1 VVTGLT
7 HNHRPVGARS
17 LAARSDAARAFEP
30 ALLRALAGG
39 AIGRLVLVVPDPH
52 ARFAAVELD
61 RRFVADEVLTGGYGV
76 CSYVFAWDVR
86 REALS
91 EVDMDGPLGRYLS
104 AFGDL
109 KMSPDLATAIPLPG
123 DGRTW
128 AVVCDVGWPDGEAVS
143 IAPRQVLTR
152 QLEALEESWLV
163 PSVGIEHE
171 VVFLDGQGEPL
182 TTHGVDY
189 ALGGTERMAPVLRE
203 VRDALEETGLG
214 VESARAECH
223 PGQYEIVLRHRD
235 ALAACDDALLQQ
247 WVVREAA
254 ARHGVQASYLAAP
267 EAGQGS
273 SCHVHLSLSTLDGD
287 SASSGGG
294 TALSETMGHFL
305 AGVLRDARALTAIW
319 APTWNSYVRLRT
331 APFSPRT
338 LRWGIDDRTSSV
350 RVAGKDSSLRLEFR
364 FPGADAQPHL
374 VVAALLAA
382 GRSGIEDRLPVP
394 PAGVVLG
401 TLAGTPWEA
410 LAALTEGGRVAKLLG
425 DDVVAQQAALLSS
438 EIDAACST
446 VTDLQRSRS
455 TLRS

>member
-1 VVTGLT
+1 MTGLT

-17 LAARSDAARAFEP
+17 LAARSAAARALEP
-30 ALLRALAGG
+30 RLLQALAGG
-39 AIGRLVLVVPDPH
+39 VIGRLVLVVPDPH

-61 RRFVADEVLTGGYGV
+61 RRFVVDEVLTGGYGV

-91 EVDMDGPLGRYLS
+91 DVDMAGPLGRYLTG
-104 AFGDL
+104 FGDL
-109 KMSPDLATAIPLPG
+109 RMVPDLATAIPLPG

-128 AVVCDVGWPDGEAVS
+128 AAVCDVVWPGGESVA
-143 IAPRQVLTR
+143 IAPRQVLTG
-152 QLEALEESWLV
+152 QLSALEESRLV
-163 PSVGIEHE
+163 PSAGIEHE
-171 VVFLDGQGEPL
+171 VVFRDAQGNPL
-182 TTHGVDY
+182 TEHGVDY

-254 ARHGVQASYLAAP
+254 ARCGVQANYLAAP
-267 EAGQGS
+267 ETGQGS
-273 SCHVHLSLSTLDGD
+273 SCHVHLSLSTLDGESVS
-287 SASSGGG
+287 SAGG
-294 TALSETMGHFL
+294 TVLSGTMGHFL

-331 APFSPRT
+331 APFSPRS
-338 LRWGIDDRTSSV
+338 LRWGVDDRTASV
-350 RVAGKDSSLRLEFR
+350 RVAGRDSSLRLEFR
-364 FPGADAQPHL
+364 FAGADAQPHL

-382 GRSGIEDRLPVP
+382 GRAGIEDRLPMP
-394 PAGVVLG
+394 PAGAELG
-401 TLAGTPWEA
+401 TLAASPWEA
-410 LAALTEGGRVAKLLG
+410 LSALTYGGRVAKLLG
-425 DDVVAQQAALLSS
+425 EDVVAQQVALLES
-438 EIDAACST
+438 EIGAACSH
-446 VTDLQRSRS
+446 VTDWQRTRS
-455 TLRS
+455 ALRT